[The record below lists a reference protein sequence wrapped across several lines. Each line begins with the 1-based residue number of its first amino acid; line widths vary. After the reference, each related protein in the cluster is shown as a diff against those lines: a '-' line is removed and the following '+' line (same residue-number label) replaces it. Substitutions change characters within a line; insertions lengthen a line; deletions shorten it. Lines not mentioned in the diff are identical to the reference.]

1 MKSREKKKR
10 QSRIFFPKSQ
20 EHDRKHGESILV
32 SESDNLFGKSVHY
45 IRFNASLL
53 DKILSTKVK
62 STRINRYIDVTV
74 NDEFLRP
81 LRVVGEG
88 FGYENTEI
96 I

>member
-1 MKSREKKKR
+1 VEVYS
-10 QSRIFFPKSQ
+10 
-20 EHDRKHGESILV
+20 V

-74 NDEFLRP
+74 NDEFLHL
-81 LRVVGEG
+81 LRAVGEG
-88 FGYENTEI
+88 FGYENTENYLI
-96 I
+96 NVTLADTRARILG